1 MTGPLDVRAL
11 WAACAYGSAPL
22 HYGGAPYDDAAYGGA
37 VLWRH
42 CTMAAA
48 YYGGVIMVAPQYD
61 GTVMMALHC
70 GGAAL

>member
-1 MTGPLDVRAL
+1 MYARCGRRVLMAAL
-11 WAACAYGSAPL
+11 HCTMAAL
-22 HYGGAPYDDAAYGGA
+22 PYDDAAYGGA